1 MRKMMRLPFDGG
13 SPAAGR
19 GRRTIQ
25 KIGMH
30 CRMLPLLVLLTLTGC
45 GGQREELLQLKN
57 YTEEMQTFCSTAAAC
72 QERMD
77 AVDAAAEDAGE
88 QILQAVDE
96 MAAAAVLAAQAEV
109 PDGYESAGEFCR
121 RASDYLQEA
130 RGEYHAAFDGDTV
143 DQTALGEGN
152 ADYQSAGRCI
162 SLMLEAFQTE

>member
-1 MRKMMRLPFDGG
+1 MMRLSFDGG

-19 GRRTIQ
+19 GRRTIR
-25 KIGMH
+25 KIGRH
-30 CRMLPLLVLLTLTGC
+30 CRMLLSLLVLLTLTGC
-45 GGQREELLQLKN
+45 GGQKEELSQLKN
-57 YTEEMQTFCSTAAAC
+57 YTEEMQTFCRTVAAC

-88 QILQAVDE
+88 QILLAVDE
-96 MAAAAVLAAQAEV
+96 MAAAAVLAAQADV
-109 PDGYESAGEFCR
+109 PDGYEGAGELCR

-130 RGEYHAAFDGDTV
+130 KGEYHAAFDGDTV

-152 ADYQSAGRCI
+152 AAYQSAGRCI